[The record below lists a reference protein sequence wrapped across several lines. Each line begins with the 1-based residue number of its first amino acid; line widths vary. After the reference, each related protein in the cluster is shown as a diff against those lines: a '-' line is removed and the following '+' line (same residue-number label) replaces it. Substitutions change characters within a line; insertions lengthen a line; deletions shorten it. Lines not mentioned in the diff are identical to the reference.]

1 MNSKIEGCP
10 ARLEW
15 WCPTVTSLFGRSA
28 KILKR
33 HLPLLGCPFSSMEI
47 MDQKKLEF
55 PQGYAAGRGKKL
67 KPLGTVGEELVMSW
81 RKIDS

>member
-15 WCPTVTSLFGRSA
+15 WCPTVTSLFVRCA

-33 HLPLLGCPFSSMEI
+33 HLPFLGCQTMEI
-47 MDQKKLEF
+47 VDQKKLEL

-67 KPLGTVGEELVMSW
+67 KPLGTVGEELAMSW